1 MSQPSYSPQH
11 MQAQRPHK
19 KGVSGLMI
27 ALIIAGVLGFFFL
40 LAVGGLIYFVGQARN
55 DSDVMKTVFAKNRSS
70 QLEMPSNWTEI
81 TGVDRSPDAS
91 IQYGNML
98 GEKYAMVVTETKA
111 SLYDA
116 FGNEEFS
123 FDDFVEIVKKGMTDQ
138 NFQVGS
144 STSVTVD
151 GLPGQR
157 IRVAADVDG
166 IPIVYIMTLL
176 ESDKNFHQVNA
187 WTLTSREKQNM
198 PILMK
203 VSDSFKEL

>member
-11 MQAQRPHK
+11 MQARRPQK
-19 KGVSGLMI
+19 KGISGLMI

-40 LAVGGLIYFVGQARN
+40 LAVGGLIYFITQARS
-55 DSDVMKTVFAKNRSS
+55 DSDVMKTVFAKGRTS

-81 TGVDRSPDAS
+81 SGVDSSPDAS
-91 IQYGNML
+91 IQYGNIF
-98 GEKYAMVVTETKA
+98 GEKYAMVVTESKA
-111 SLYDA
+111 SLYQA
-116 FGNEEFS
+116 SGSEEFS
-123 FDDFVEIVKKGMTDQ
+123 FDDFVEVVKKGMTDQ
-138 NFQVGS
+138 NFQVGA

-151 GLPGQR
+151 GLSGQR
-157 IRVAADVDG
+157 IRVAADIDG
-166 IPIVYIMTLL
+166 IPIVYMMTLL

-187 WTLTSREKQNM
+187 WTLTSREKENM